1 MEKLMYIRNWYSE
14 EIRNYN
20 KWNKGFIEVTEI
32 ASIYNTYLKALNIET
47 TVQTLVY

>member
-1 MEKLMYIRNWYSE
+1 MYIRNRHSK
-14 EIRNYN
+14 EIRNY
-20 KWNKGFIEVTEI
+20 KKGSKVFIEVTEI